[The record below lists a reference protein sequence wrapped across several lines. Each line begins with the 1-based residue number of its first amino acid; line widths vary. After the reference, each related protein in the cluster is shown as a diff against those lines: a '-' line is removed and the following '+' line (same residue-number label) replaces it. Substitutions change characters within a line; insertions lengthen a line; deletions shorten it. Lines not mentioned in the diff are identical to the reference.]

1 MKIGPRGVAA
11 IVCAVAP
18 MAIAEP
24 APPAPVP
31 ATNVPVVATPISAA
45 APETTVIVLSWDGIR
60 HDYPDWAVFPGL
72 SRLERDGVRATLLGV
87 YPSNTFPS
95 HVSLATGTHPDTHGI
110 VDNFFLEGGKRYDVG
125 DADWIHAEPVWIS
138 TQRQGVN
145 AATYFWV
152 GSESDWRG
160 QGTWGRV
167 APFAGH
173 PEALKVRK
181 ILEWFDLPN
190 GERPR
195 LIMSYWAGA
204 DEIGHRRGPV
214 RRAIVPQVR
223 KQDDALQT
231 LIEGLDA
238 RNAWAATTLI
248 LVSDHGMTA
257 VSGLIDVEAA
267 LERAGVRA
275 RVYGGALARVFL
287 RDVRQLD
294 KAERVL
300 RAIEDIE
307 VYRPN
312 ALPPHFRLAWPGRNG
327 HLVVTTEPPNV
338 LAAEYSSLR
347 GAHGYPPQ
355 HPDMKA
361 AFFAMG
367 RGVEAGARPGELRQI
382 DLAATIAA
390 LLEVAPPAQSEGAP
404 MAWLCLPPTA
414 DGDANSANGGLRR
427 TGCEGI
433 ARMR

>member
-1 MKIGPRGVAA
+1 MKIGLCCAAA
-11 IVCAVAP
+11 IAGAMALAAVAEEAP
-18 MAIAEP
+18 EP
-24 APPAPVP
+24 AAPALAQNAPVLASGAGP
-31 ATNVPVVATPISAA
+31 AAV
-45 APETTVIVLSWDGIR
+45 ETTVIALSWDGVR
-60 HDYPDWAVFPGL
+60 HDYPDWDAFAGL

-110 VDNFFLEGGKRYDVG
+110 VDNFFLQEGKRYDVG

-167 APFAGH
+167 APFSGH
-173 PEALKVRK
+173 PEALKARK
-181 ILEWFDLPN
+181 ILQWFDLPN

-204 DEIGHRRGPV
+204 DEVGHRRGLN
-214 RRAIVPQVR
+214 RRAIVAQLR
-223 KQDDALQT
+223 KQDDALLT
-231 LIEGLDA
+231 LIEGLDL
-238 RNAWAATTLI
+238 RDAWAATTLI
-248 LVSDHGMTA
+248 LVSDHGMTE
-257 VSGLIDVEAA
+257 VSGFIDIESA
-267 LERAGVRA
+267 LERAGVPA
-275 RVYGGALARVFL
+275 RVYGGAVARVHL
-287 RDVRQLD
+287 RDERQID
-294 KAERVL
+294 QAERVL
-300 RAIEDIE
+300 QAIEHIE

-312 ALPPHFRLAWPGRNG
+312 ALPPHFRFAWPGRNG
-327 HLVVTTEPPNV
+327 HLVLTTDPPNV
-338 LAAEYSSLR
+338 LSADYSNLR

-367 RGVEAGARPGELRQI
+367 RGVQAGARPGELRQI

-390 LLEVAPPAQSEGAP
+390 LLEVEPPAQSEGAP
-404 MAWLCLPPTA
+404 MAWLCLPL
-414 DGDANSANGGLRR
+414 DGSGAASAAKPQRSSCLSA
-427 TGCEGI
+427 